1 MLAVAMYPYCRVY
14 SVLHTGYL
22 RDNSIPSQGVYDT
35 SCRVYSIIQGLPV
48 REDAI
53 LSKGIICLGFLFV
66 SLPPHP
72 PPPISVVVGEGLG
85 VGGGGEGISTL
96 VIPTDFPGLLPFA
109 GVSALVGYDTASKD
123 DR

>member
-1 MLAVAMYPYCRVY
+1 M
-14 SVLHTGYL
+14 
-22 RDNSIPSQGVYDT
+22 YDT

-66 SLPPHP
+66 SLPPTPHP
-72 PPPISVVVGEGLG
+72 PSPLLLVRGLG
-85 VGGGGEGISTL
+85 WGGGEGISTL

>member
-22 RDNSIPSQGVYDT
+22 RENTIPSQGVYDT
-35 SCRVYSIIQGLPV
+35 SCLVYSIIQGLPV

-53 LSKGIICLGFLFV
+53 LSEGIICLGFLFV
-66 SLPPHP
+66 SP
-72 PPPISVVVGEGLG
+72 PPPPPSPSVVVG
-85 VGGGGEGISTL
+85 GEGGWGEGVSTL

-109 GVSALVGYDTASKD
+109 GVSALVG
-123 DR
+123 